1 MAKFAI
7 CFVWYITKIF
17 NPLAAMHIFKASQVK
32 YVRFSTSLGSFR
44 QQAKQDAFAMRGQ
57 IIYYKSEV

>member
-1 MAKFAI
+1 MF
-7 CFVWYITKIF
+7 CLLVFKIF
-17 NPLAAMHIFKASQVK
+17 NPLASMHIFKASQVK